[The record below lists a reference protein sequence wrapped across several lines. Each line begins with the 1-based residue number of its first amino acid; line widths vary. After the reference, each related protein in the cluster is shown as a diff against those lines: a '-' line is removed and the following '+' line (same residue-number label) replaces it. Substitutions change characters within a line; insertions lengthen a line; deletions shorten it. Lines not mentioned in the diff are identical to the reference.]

1 MKIDMDQGPVCLYA
15 AAKVNLFL
23 EVLKK
28 RSDGYHDIRSVVV
41 PVSLCDKVTLKRTA
55 GDISTEVTDT
65 DLIIPGDNLVT
76 KAAMLLREATKCE
89 YGARITLEK
98 NIPVGGGLGGG
109 SADAAIVLKGLN
121 SLWGTGLSLQRLCD
135 LGAELGCD
143 LPALLHNSA
152 VLVEGVG
159 ERITN
164 LDQFRDADA
173 DIPGTENQGWWLVI
187 ANPGFE
193 VSTADIYSRC
203 KRALTSGTNTYKDMV
218 SALLEKDLESASCAL
233 FNGLQETVF
242 CKYPLIRILAESL
255 DKAGAV
261 GSLVSGSG
269 GSVFGLAR
277 NQDHAKKIRDSVCRI
292 LGESVWITVARTL
305 PDGVMAAHGPLTAL
319 V

>member
-1 MKIDMDQGPVCLYA
+1 MKIATEQETVCLHA

-28 RSDGYHDIRSVVV
+28 RPDGYHNIRSVVV
-41 PVSLCDKVTLKRTA
+41 PVSLGDKVTLKRTA
-55 GDISTEVTDT
+55 GAIWTEVTNT
-65 DLIIPGDNLVT
+65 DLINIDDNLVT
-76 KAAMLLREATKCE
+76 KAAMLLRKATNCE
-89 YGARITLEK
+89 YGARIVLEK
-98 NIPVGGGLGGG
+98 NIPIGGGLGGG

-121 SLWGTGLSLQRLCD
+121 RLWGTDLSFQHLCD
-135 LGAELGCD
+135 LGSELGCD
-143 LPALLHNSA
+143 VPALLHDSA
-152 VLVEGVG
+152 VLMEGVG
-159 ERITN
+159 DKITN
-164 LDQFRDADA
+164 LNEFRDADA
-173 DIPGTENQGWWLVI
+173 VSLESENSEWWLVI

-203 KRALTSGTNTYKDMV
+203 KRALTSYTNTYKDMV
-218 SALLEKDLESASCAL
+218 SALLEKDLESASSAL

-269 GSVFGLAR
+269 GSVFGLAH
-277 NQDHAKKIRDSVCRI
+277 NQCHAMKIRDNVRRI
-292 LGESVWITVARTL
+292 FGESVWITVARTL